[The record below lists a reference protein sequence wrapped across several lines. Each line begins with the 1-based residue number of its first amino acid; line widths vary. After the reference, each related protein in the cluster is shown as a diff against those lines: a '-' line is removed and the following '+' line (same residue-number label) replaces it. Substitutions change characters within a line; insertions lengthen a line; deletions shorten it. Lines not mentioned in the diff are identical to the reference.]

1 MKRREFLAGAAL
13 GGMSAI
19 LPGGISAAQT
29 DKVKFL
35 VFADIHYRFSPV
47 HQKSREW
54 LERILDRAKRENVD
68 FVIQLGDFTQR
79 PLEDIDYVNCY
90 NDFSI
95 KTYNVFGNHDDDVSP
110 HEKVLGALRLE
121 SGHYF
126 FDRNG
131 FRFVVCDPN
140 YIQVG
145 SEFLHYSDGNHSKKK
160 IAGAT
165 LDHMPPFE
173 LEWLKD
179 VIDSSPH
186 PCVVFS
192 HQSFARERGSVA
204 ECREVR
210 RILEEA
216 NAKTPGKVRL
226 VMNGH
231 HHVDF
236 LTFVNGI
243 PYWEM
248 NSASYQWT
256 GWKWA
261 HNGYDEAV
269 VKSYPSIVHSFVFDQ
284 PVSAVVTLDRGG
296 LVRVDGERG
305 RYFKN
310 IDPVALGWKG
320 DDLGRPATPNVTSLS
335 MRFDF

>member
-1 MKRREFLAGAAL
+1 MNRREFLTGAAL
-13 GGMSAI
+13 GGTAAI
-19 LPGGISAAQT
+19 LPRCAYGSEAG
-29 DKVKFL
+29 KVRFL
-35 VFADIHYRFSPV
+35 VFSDIHYRFSPV
-47 HQKSREW
+47 HLKSREW

-79 PLEDIDYVNCY
+79 PLDDIDYVNLY

-110 HEKVLGALRLE
+110 HERVLEALRLE

-126 FDRNG
+126 FDHGG

-145 SEFLHYSDGNHSKKK
+145 NDYFHYSDGNHSKKK

-173 LEWLKD
+173 LEWLKG
-179 VIDSSPH
+179 VIDTSPY

-192 HQSFARERGSVA
+192 HQSFARERGSVV
-204 ECREVR
+204 ECRAARKIFED
-210 RILEEA
+210 A
-216 NAKTPGKVRL
+216 NAKTPGKIRL

-231 HHVDF
+231 HHADF
-236 LTFVNGI
+236 LSFVNGI

-261 HNGYDEAV
+261 HKGYDEAIV
-269 VKSYPSIVHSFVFDQ
+269 REYPSIVHCFVFDQ
-284 PVSAVVTLDRGG
+284 PVSAIVTLEQNG
-296 LVRVDGERG
+296 LLKVEGEKG
-305 RYFKN
+305 RYFRN
-310 IDPVALGWKG
+310 LEPSALGWAG
-320 DDLGRPATPNVTSLS
+320 DDLGRPATPDVTSISLK
-335 MRFDF
+335 FNF